1 MLWLLTS
8 LISILIGVP
17 FQRLNDFIVQPL
29 TQFGHQMALNVPP
42 HINSVNF
49 DLFFINVQK
58 LIFFLIW
65 KMCLSLSIM
74 SYCATYMSYSLQG
87 SSIHG
92 ILQARILEWIPFSRG
107 SSRPRDWT
115 WVSCIA
121 GRFFTT
127 EPLGKPLL
135 LSEAKGLDKD
145 TEMSNVNDWNFTPI
159 GRYSDEALWP
169 GFWEV

>member
-42 HINSVNF
+42 HINSVNL

-74 SYCATYMSYSLQG
+74 SYCATYMSYSLPG

-92 ILQARILEWIPFSRG
+92 ILQARILEGLSCHP
-107 SSRPRDWT
+107 PRDLPNPEVET
-115 WVSCIA
+115 VSLTSPALA
-121 GRFFTT
+121 GGFFTT
-127 EPLGKPLL
+127 N
-135 LSEAKGLDKD
+135 
-145 TEMSNVNDWNFTPI
+145 TTW
-159 GRYSDEALWP
+159 EALN
-169 GFWEV
+169 GSSGLALGATRAVLKLH